1 MNLFSGDLYNPET
14 DYSSQLTLK
23 QPYNGKGGGKDTQFW
38 SFGVDENQKGKIISL
53 TGTHTN
59 VVTRVGNFAF
69 VKVESNEDADVQ
81 KFAIGSDNTTMISG
95 FVLRTKLKPELNLVM
110 QICPYAMVTNGVVRP
125 HVRLAVYNGSDEQRW
140 VLTPVGYLVSCKT
153 IYGLKLLVKTPG
165 KFHALC
171 VDHASYC
178 RFNRLVHFITQE

>member
-1 MNLFSGDLYNPET
+1 MFSGDIIDPVTGN
-14 DYSSQLTLK
+14 SSQPTLRLK
-23 QPYNGKGGGKDTQFW
+23 PANGSDTQIW
-38 SFGVDENQKGKIISL
+38 SFGVDEYQKGKIISL

-81 KFAIGSDNTTMISG
+81 KFAIESDNTTMISG

-110 QICPYAMVTNGVVRP
+110 QIYPSDNQ
-125 HVRLAVYNGSDEQRW
+125 VRLAVYNGSDEQRW

-153 IYGLKLLVKTPG
+153 INGLKLLVKTPG

>member
-110 QICPYAMVTNGVVRP
+110 QIYPSDNQ
-125 HVRLAVYNGSDEQRW
+125 VRLAVYNGSDEQRW

-153 IYGLKLLVKTPG
+153 INGLKLLVKAPG
-165 KFHALC
+165 
-171 VDHASYC
+171 
-178 RFNRLVHFITQE
+178 